1 MFTAVD
7 PAFSKKE
14 TADNSSIITG
24 MFKGMDL
31 YILEITAGRFDPQE
45 LQEKILYHN
54 RKYMPEKIG
63 IEAVAA
69 QTIISFNLRAELEK
83 KGLSVMIEEIRQTGD
98 KEQKIR
104 KLIPLYYN

>member
-1 MFTAVD
+1 
-7 PAFSKKE
+7 
-14 TADNSSIITG
+14 

-83 KGLSVMIEEIRQTGD
+83 K
-98 KEQKIR
+98 
-104 KLIPLYYN
+104 